1 MKYIAKQLMMTVL
14 LLMTATTLWATGT
27 VTVVKKLNGTTN
39 SSAGTVEQLISNGTC
54 TLTVTPAEGNYITV
68 ANITAERV
76 ILGGSAQAP
85 RRAGGEPGMDNNI
98 AVTAVGSTADPSG
111 VTRYSFA
118 MPEDPYNV
126 EVVADFQQRTDISAG
141 SLTIDPVSYVYD
153 GSEREPEVTLTM
165 NGSTINASNYS
176 LEYTNNINAGTATVT
191 LTGLKTYTGTKTGT
205 FTITKANITPT
216 VSLEGWTYGETAKTP
231 VLSGNTGNGGV
242 VYTYK
247 AAGSVEYSA
256 TVPTAAGTHT
266 VKATI
271 AATANYNGNEA
282 TATFTIGK
290 ADITPV
296 VTLDGWTYGESA
308 KTPVVT
314 GNTDN
319 GQVTYTYKAAGATD
333 FTSAVPTV
341 AGTHTVKATI
351 AATANYNGGEATN
364 SFTIIKATITPS
376 VTLEG
381 WTYGESPKT
390 PVVTGNTGNGQVT
403 YSYKAAGATDF
414 STDVPTVA
422 GTHTVKATIAA
433 TANYEGGEATNSFT
447 ITKATITPSVT
458 LEGWTYG
465 ETAKTPVVTGNTGNG
480 QVTYSY
486 KAEGATGFTNAV
498 PTAAG
503 THTVKATIAATANY
517 NGAEV
522 TAEFTIAKAGITPS
536 VSLEGWTY
544 GEQAKT
550 PVVTGNTGNGQET
563 YSYKAEGAT
572 EFTNAVPT
580 AAGTHTIKAVIAA
593 TANYQG
599 AEVTNTFTIS
609 KATPVIDVAEKEVKM
624 SINTNSVGER
634 KENAVS
640 LYLNNVLQDGTYNY
654 QFVSSN
660 DKVVVIEDNTWLKP
674 VGVGEATITVTGPLN
689 DANLEPVETNFS
701 ASVLMTYDL
710 TVAGVPVTS
719 ENNADILN
727 DGGTVQFDGKKLL
740 KLTSAHVTGAITTT
754 MDELTIFL
762 SGENYITASTAAIS
776 GNGGK
781 LTFTTDGNSPGK
793 LEMTTTEAT
802 TVVENISAVLFNQ
815 NLAILLGAINEKTM
829 IVGTPVK
836 PIVDESGETNT
847 IEVGGE
853 DNLDNVVIEEVLY
866 TLGDDDHSTDET
878 DNSLLLNNT
887 MADEDI
893 QAIIE
898 NYTPGTPEFAEHFS
912 GITFMIPA
920 GYGNVIVNAKTGE
933 EGILN
938 VKIGSQNPY
947 VIKGVK
953 ELTEFTIPYACQE
966 ATYVYIYNASDV
978 VLESNDHR
986 AGKKT
991 TVTVGLASV
1000 SVSASGI
1007 QVSNNDGD
1015 NIGSDL
1021 IYLSD
1026 ADVEYDDENA
1036 TLKAINSEVNSIY
1049 EESFVT
1055 FPFLKY
1061 IDLRNTNITG
1071 INVSREEGAFKG
1083 VSKNTFIYVP
1093 AGNTT
1098 DEANVIIG
1106 NICESVVLDANM
1118 EEDEAFGLSENFV
1131 AGSIEYDRIF
1141 SKDEVATIYLPFDI
1155 ANEDRDEFGT
1165 FYTIEK
1171 MENGKLKIVEET
1183 NGIKAHTPYI
1193 FKAATDNTQLYNFN
1207 VTEIG
1212 MPDEAEARSAVENT
1226 PELVGC
1232 YETFY
1237 VETEND
1243 VFRLATDAGNTQFV
1257 RMNIDEEVKPFQA
1270 YLKAD
1275 TTTDELTVTDKDITG
1290 INQLYDNNNNKM
1302 DSYYN
1307 LAGQR
1312 VVMPTEKG
1320 VYVRNG
1326 RKTVIR

>member
-1 MKYIAKQLMMTVL
+1 
-14 LLMTATTLWATGT
+14 
-27 VTVVKKLNGTTN
+27 
-39 SSAGTVEQLISNGTC
+39 
-54 TLTVTPAEGNYITV
+54 
-68 ANITAERV
+68 
-76 ILGGSAQAP
+76 
-85 RRAGGEPGMDNNI
+85 MD
-98 AVTAVGSTADPSG
+98 
-111 VTRYSFA
+111 
-118 MPEDPYNV
+118 
-126 EVVADFQQRTDISAG
+126 
-141 SLTIDPVSYVYD
+141 
-153 GSEREPEVTLTM
+153 
-165 NGSTINASNYS
+165 
-176 LEYTNNINAGTATVT
+176 
-191 LTGLKTYTGTKTGT
+191 
-205 FTITKANITPT
+205 
-216 VSLEGWTYGETAKTP
+216 
-231 VLSGNTGNGGV
+231 
-242 VYTYK
+242 
-247 AAGSVEYSA
+247 
-256 TVPTAAGTHT
+256 
-266 VKATI
+266 
-271 AATANYNGNEA
+271 
-282 TATFTIGK
+282 
-290 ADITPV
+290 
-296 VTLDGWTYGESA
+296 
-308 KTPVVT
+308 
-314 GNTDN
+314 
-319 GQVTYTYKAAGATD
+319 
-333 FTSAVPTV
+333 
-341 AGTHTVKATI
+341 
-351 AATANYNGGEATN
+351 
-364 SFTIIKATITPS
+364 
-376 VTLEG
+376 G

-414 STDVPTVA
+414 ATNVPTVA

-433 TANYEGGEATNSFT
+433 TANYN
-447 ITKATITPSVT
+447 
-458 LEGWTYG
+458 
-465 ETAKTPVVTGNTGNG
+465 GN
-480 QVTYSY
+480 
-486 KAEGATGFTNAV
+486 
-498 PTAAG
+498 
-503 THTVKATIAATANY
+503 
-517 NGAEV
+517 EV
-522 TAEFTIAKAGITPS
+522 TADFIIAKATP
-536 VSLEGWTY
+536 E
-544 GEQAKT
+544 
-550 PVVTGNTGNGQET
+550 
-563 YSYKAEGAT
+563 
-572 EFTNAVPT
+572 
-580 AAGTHTIKAVIAA
+580 IK
-593 TANYQG
+593 
-599 AEVTNTFTIS
+599 
-609 KATPVIDVAEKEVKM
+609 VAEESIRM
-624 SINTNSVGER
+624 SINVKNEGD
-634 KENAVS
+634 KKQNAVS
-640 LYLNNVLQDGTYNY
+640 LYLNDELLQGNY
-654 QFVSSN
+654 EYQIVSSN

-674 VGVGEATITVTGPLN
+674 VGVGEATITVTGPID
-689 DANLEPVETNFS
+689 DANLEPAQKTFNATVF
-701 ASVLMTYDL
+701 MTYDL

-719 ENNADILN
+719 ENRTDVLG
-727 DGGTVQFDGKKLL
+727 DGGSVQFDGQKLL
-740 KLTSAHVTGAITTT
+740 KLNQAKLTGAISTT
-754 MDELTIFL
+754 MEELTIFL
-762 SGENYITASTAAIS
+762 TGENSITASTAAII

-781 LTFTTDGNSPGK
+781 LTFTTEGNNPGK
-793 LEMTTTEAT
+793 LEMTSGEAA
-802 TVVENISAVLFNQ
+802 TVIENISAVLFNQ
-815 NLAILLGAINEKTM
+815 NLAILSGAINETTM
-829 IVGTPVK
+829 VVGTPVK
-836 PIVDESGETNT
+836 PIVDESGQTT
-847 IEVGGE
+847 TVQVGGE
-853 DNLDNVVIEEVLY
+853 SGDNLDNIVIEEVLY
-866 TLGDDDHSTDET
+866 TLGEGDHSTDET

-887 MADEDI
+887 MAGEDI
-893 QAIIE
+893 QTIID
-898 NYTPGTPEFAEHFS
+898 NYAPGTPEFAEHFS
-912 GITFMIPA
+912 GITFMVPA

-933 EGILN
+933 DGILN
-938 VKIGSQNPY
+938 VKIGSQTPY
-947 VIKGVK
+947 AIKGIM
-953 ELTEFTIPYACQE
+953 ELTETTIPYACQE

-978 VLESNDHR
+978 VLESRDHR

-991 TVTVGLASV
+991 TVTIGLSSVGV
-1000 SVSASGI
+1000 NASGI
-1007 QVSNNDGD
+1007 QVSNNDGG

-1071 INVSREEGAFKG
+1071 IKVSREEGAFKG

-1171 MENGKLKIVEET
+1171 MENGKLKVVEET

-1275 TTTDELTVTDKDITG
+1275 TTRDELTVTDKDITG